1 MQKHIIKLLLLIIAF
16 TFALSANYIFAVWT
30 GPTQAPPGGN
40 TPTPIHVGTT
50 NQVKNGG
57 LSLDAL
63 SVFGG
68 GYFQGNVGVG
78 VVTPTNTLEVAG
90 DIKATEGI
98 KIGNTSDTDA
108 GTIRW
113 TGTDFEGYDGT
124 QWISLTTGNIAVL
137 PGYTDCVNAGA
148 DWVDA
153 QGVCY
158 FPGSSCPSGWMPKEN
173 YSTTKSGSCRTTS
186 ACLSVW
192 RSYLG
197 RNASCSTETHTRQ
210 NKEIEKCSYAKY
222 FLYEGGG
229 RGGNVSGKCTYDTI
243 RTCYGSQIETGCVKA
258 Q

>member
-173 YSTTKSGSCRTTS
+173 YSTTKSGSCSS
-186 ACLSVW
+186 AARCFGY
-192 RSYLG
+192 RSYG
-197 RNASCSTETHTRQ
+197 PYPAPGAFCSTSSHIRQ
-210 NKEIEKCSYAKY
+210 NKEVETCSYNRY
-222 FLYEGGG
+222 FLHARFAGEC
-229 RGGNVSGKCTYDTI
+229 VYDKTI
-243 RTCYGSQIETGCVKA
+243 TCYASKTEVGCVKV